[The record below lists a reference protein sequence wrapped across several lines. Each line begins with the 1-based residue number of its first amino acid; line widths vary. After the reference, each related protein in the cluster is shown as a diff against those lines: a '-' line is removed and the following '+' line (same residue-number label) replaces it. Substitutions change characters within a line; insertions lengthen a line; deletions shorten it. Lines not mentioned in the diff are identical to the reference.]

1 MKFIVNGGTLSRSL
15 QSILSVVTTN
25 NALPILENFLF
36 QLNEKT
42 LSITASDI
50 ETTVT
55 VRLELS
61 EAEAEGISTVAVPAK
76 MLCDI
81 VKTFSD
87 VPLSFS
93 IDDET
98 FAVDITSGEGK
109 YKIAG
114 LSAQDYPQITNID
127 NPSET
132 KLTSSLLVN
141 AISKTIF
148 ATGVEET
155 RPQMTG
161 VLCQQDENGITFVA
175 TDAHKLVYYKRKD
188 FTSDSPTAF
197 ILSKKPLSLI
207 KSILLTYKSDIDI
220 IMQYN
225 VKNVSFS
232 FENYTVICRL
242 IEGKYPNYEA
252 VIPKE
257 NPNKLVIERIPFLSS
272 IKRVAL
278 FANPST
284 NQIKLK
290 LGGNELFIS
299 AEDEA
304 YSNAAKEK
312 LACSYTGD
320 DLEIG
325 FNAKFLIE
333 MLSNIDTEYILLE
346 MSQPNRAGIIYPYEQ
361 GEKGESKEDI
371 LMLVMPVMLANV

>member
-15 QSILSVVTTN
+15 QSIFSVITTN

-55 VRLELS
+55 VKLELS
-61 EAEAEGISTVAVPAK
+61 EAEAEGMSAFAVPAK

-93 IDDET
+93 IDEET
-98 FAVDITSGEGK
+98 FAIDITSGEGK
-109 YKIAG
+109 YKLAG
-114 LSAQDYPQITNID
+114 FSAEDYPQIATVED
-127 NPSET
+127 PSQIT
-132 KLTSSLLVN
+132 LPSSLMVN

-148 ATGVEET
+148 ATGIEEN

-161 VLCQQDENGITFVA
+161 VFCVQNEEGITFVA
-175 TDAHKLVYYKRKD
+175 TDAHKLVRYQRKD
-188 FTSDSPTAF
+188 FTTDTPASF

-207 KSILLTYKSDIDI
+207 KNILVSYKEDVDIL
-220 IMQYN
+220 MQYN
-225 VKNVSFS
+225 IKNVSFQ
-232 FENYTVICRL
+232 FENYTITCRL
-242 IEGKYPNYEA
+242 IEGKYPNYDA
-252 VIPKE
+252 AIPKD
-257 NPNKLVIERIPFLSS
+257 NPNKLIIERAPFLASV
-272 IKRVAL
+272 KRVAL

-284 NQIKLK
+284 MQVRLK
-290 LGGNELFIS
+290 LGGNEIIIS
-299 AEDEA
+299 AEDMDF
-304 YSNAAKEK
+304 SNAAKEK
-312 LACSYTGD
+312 LSCSYTGE

-325 FNAKFLIE
+325 FNAKFLME

-346 MSQPNRAGIIYPYEQ
+346 MSQPNRAGIIYPYDEE
-361 GEKGESKEDI
+361 EKESKESI
-371 LMLVMPVMLANV
+371 LMLVMPV